1 MTLDTDYITLKQS
14 NKKLLFLTERKT
26 IVDFLNELKQEAD
39 RILTDN
45 NQQNEFL
52 AKFVQM
58 PDNEGSITL
67 RFLPPTHDLKLPW
80 QATRVHRVN
89 GKSFHCRKEL
99 TNGRWQGKVGIC
111 PICDY
116 YNWLW
121 NEANNTT
128 GQKAD
133 EFIALARDIKPVER
147 FYYNAVV
154 REDPSQTG
162 VKIYSCGK
170 KVQQKLLKAC
180 VGDKNI
186 AAIKALGNIFDVT
199 GKEGRD
205 FIVVK
210 KLVKSGSQKF
220 PNYDESY
227 FVDPSPLAEPDEV
240 EKLLASA
247 HVLSELRNLK
257 EPEELRLELK
267 KHLGLVVGDDSEFD
281 PREYGHDGSAPRSAA
296 IQTAAAAVET
306 VVPPKTEE
314 AKVETPKVEE
324 SKAEE
329 PPFNPDPPKV
339 PEEDDEIMSVE
350 EFMKELGDA

>member
-1 MTLDTDYITLKQS
+1 M
-14 NKKLLFLTERKT
+14 
-26 IVDFLNELKQEAD
+26 DFLNELKQEAD

-45 NQQNEFL
+45 NNAQQNEFL

-58 PDNEGSITL
+58 PKEEGSVTL
-67 RFLPPTHDLKLPW
+67 RFLPPTHGLSLPW

-99 TNGRWQGKVGIC
+99 TNGRWQGKVGVC

-121 NEANNTT
+121 NEANQTT

-133 EFIALARDIKPVER
+133 EYIALARDIKPVER

-154 REDPSQTG
+154 RGDPSQVG

-170 KVQQKLLKAC
+170 KVQQKVLKAC

-186 AAIKALGNIFDVT
+186 AAIKALGNIFDTT

-227 FVDPSPLAEPDEV
+227 FDDPSPLAEPDEV
-240 EKLLASA
+240 ETLLANA
-247 HVLSELRNLK
+247 HVLAELRNLK

-267 KHLGLVVGDDSEFD
+267 KHLGIVAGDDSEFD
-281 PREYGHDGSAPRSAA
+281 PREYGHDGSGGVRSAA
-296 IQTAAAAVET
+296 VETAAAAVET
-306 VVPPKTEE
+306 ATT
-314 AKVETPKVEE
+314 VETPKAETP
-324 SKAEE
+324 KAETPKVEE

-339 PEEDDEIMSVE
+339 PEEDEEIMSVE
-350 EFMKELGDA
+350 EFMKELGDT